1 MSLSEG
7 EVWLLIG
14 ALVLVTAATKAVG
27 PVFVGGR
34 ELPAWFSGVVA
45 LMAPAL
51 LAALVV
57 TSVFAD
63 GSRLAVGADAVG
75 VAAATVLLLLRVPLV
90 VVCMVAMLVTV
101 ALRSFW

>member
-1 MSLSEG
+1 VNLTEG

-14 ALVLVTAATKAVG
+14 ALVVMTAALKAVG
-27 PVFVGGR
+27 PVFIGGR

-63 GSRLAVGADAVG
+63 GKHLGVGADTVG
-75 VAAATVLLLLRVPLV
+75 VAVAAVLLLFRVPLV
-90 VVCMVAMLVTV
+90 AVCGVAMLVTV
-101 ALRSFW
+101 ALRSLG